1 MARPSKTETLDYTKA
16 HDLTHGLLERAACPA
31 GVPFVLV
38 KDADKKGLRLRVTKA
53 GGKHWQFETRIKGK
67 LFTRALGEW
76 PAVSIDAAKV
86 EAHRLRGLTESGTDP
101 RVIERQQNA
110 EKAAAV
116 DAAAEKAHADDLAQI
131 EAAKFTLANLLT
143 AYCDYLQAL
152 GRKSYRDARSIFNLH
167 VVEAWPDM
175 ASLPAN
181 AVTGEQVADMMRRV
195 IELGK
200 GRTANKLRSYMRSA
214 YQVARASRT
223 KASIPLAFKAYN
235 VRVNPA
241 SDTEPD
247 ESANKPDKN
256 PLGAAELRAY
266 WQSIKPLPGF
276 VGAVLRLHLLT
287 GGQRIEQLCTLL
299 TANVS
304 DNSIILFDG
313 KGRPGKAPRPH
324 TVPLIPAAAAALLDC
339 RPIGAYAIS
348 TDGGKSHLAAT
359 TLSEWAKAPALLAGI
374 PVFTAKRIRSG
385 VETLLASLRIST
397 DIRGR
402 LQSHGISGVQARHYD
417 GHDYMDEK
425 RHALETLFTL
435 LDGNSVPAANVL
447 QLKAA

>member
-339 RPIGAYAIS
+339 RPTGAYAIS

>member
-1 MARPSKTETLDYTKA
+1 MARPSKIETIDYNVT
-16 HDLTHGLLERAACPA
+16 HDLTHGLLDRAACPA
-31 GVPFVLV
+31 GAPFALV

-76 PAVSIDAAKV
+76 PAVSIDAAKA

-101 RVIERQQNA
+101 REIERQQCA
-110 EKAAAV
+110 EKAATVSASAAKIE
-116 DAAAEKAHADDLAQI
+116 AAALAQI

-152 GRKSYRDARSIFNLH
+152 GRKSYRDARSIFNVH
-167 VVEAWPDM
+167 VVEAWPDV

-181 AVTGEQVADMMRRV
+181 AVTGEQIADMMRRV

-235 VRVNPA
+235 VKVNPA

-247 ESANKPDKN
+247 ESANKADKN
-256 PLGAAELRAY
+256 PLSAAELRAY

-276 VGAVLRLHLLT
+276 LGAVLRLHLLT

-299 TANVS
+299 TTNVGT
-304 DNSIILFDG
+304 DMVILYDS

-324 TVPLIPAAAAALLDC
+324 AVPLIPAAAAALLEC
-339 RPIGAYAIS
+339 HPVGAYAIS
-348 TDGGKSHLAAT
+348 TNGGKSHLAAT

-374 PVFTAKRIRSG
+374 PDFTAKRIRSG

-417 GHDYMDEK
+417 GHDYIDEK
-425 RHALETLFTL
+425 RHALETLHAMLEGTAL
-435 LDGNSVPAANVL
+435 PGTNVVQLRAA
-447 QLKAA
+447 